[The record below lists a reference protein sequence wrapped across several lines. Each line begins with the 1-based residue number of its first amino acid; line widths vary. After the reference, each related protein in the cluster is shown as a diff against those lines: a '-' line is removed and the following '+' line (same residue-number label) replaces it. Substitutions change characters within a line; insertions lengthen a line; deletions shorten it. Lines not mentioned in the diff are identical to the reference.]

1 MYFYKV
7 AGTIARKVG
16 GEPPALE
23 YVAIDPKGIVRH
35 IKNGQI
41 IEEQPLE
48 FPEDES
54 QYSASELK
62 EVRELYKDTMGSK
75 IARGMLIAYRKK
87 KTMKPKSLRKIKV
100 AKKCKCK

>member
-7 AGTIARKVG
+7 AGTIARKIG
-16 GEPPALE
+16 GNPPATE
-23 YVAIDPKGIVRH
+23 YVAIDSKGIVRH

-54 QYSASELK
+54 QYSESELK
-62 EVRELYKDTMGSK
+62 ELKELYKDTMGSK
-75 IARGMLIAYRKK
+75 IARSMLISYRKK
-87 KTMKPKSLRKIKV
+87 KSMKPKTIRKVKV
-100 AKKCKCK
+100 VKKCKCK